1 MSLEKPR
8 GLTDRLVWYVLVAPM
23 LLIVVLG
30 GYLPGL
36 WTIPPVDRDESR
48 FAQASRQMLESV
60 TLPAS
65 ELDLRRGES
74 GVPLGLHSG
83 GWAVPMFG
91 ETPRLNKPPLIY
103 WLQASSAWLFSGGDP
118 KNDAIWMYRVPSVV
132 CATLS
137 LLGVAMLGRAMFGG
151 HVELLA
157 MALLAAS
164 PMMIWDAHQAR
175 SDQLLTF
182 TTLLTM
188 AALWSIWSRRG
199 RAPSVLGDHAR
210 AVGFW
215 FAMGLGILSKGPIT
229 PMVAGL
235 AIVTLCAIGGARAPG
250 MRWSWLWRLK
260 PHVGVI
266 VVGLVVTPW
275 LIAIDRAIGLG
286 PYWAI
291 VYDEFFVRGASGSRE
306 GHFAPPGF
314 HLVLSAV
321 LLWPGS
327 LVLIDAVRAAWR
339 GRVRAAAQGPKVA
352 TAPTSGGFAPAP
364 WWRCWLP
371 VARQNTALFLIAWL
385 VPSWVVFEL
394 SPAKLPHYVMPL
406 YPAACLLCAR
416 MLVSMDIA
424 ARTQERLGIA
434 LPKKLNIGQW
444 VCVGI
449 GGLGF
454 AMFALGGVACLV
466 PGALPGE
473 PKGLIG
479 ISLLALCPV
488 FGIGV
493 FRLANALRTRDA
505 SKIVTLGLFLMI
517 GIVFCPMK
525 LLGPELL
532 PGSQTAR
539 LMTPLRTTYE
549 KLRVSAEVP
558 PPIASVYHEDSV
570 VFWSRG
576 RVERLHTL
584 KMPEWLAA
592 HPAGAAIIDER
603 QLEDAIKLGFVS
615 IHRERGEN
623 STMPKGERATVLH
636 VVVGPGILM
645 RPESAPVP

>member
-1 MSLEKPR
+1 M
-8 GLTDRLVWYVLVAPM
+8 T
-23 LLIVVLG
+23 VLG
-30 GYLPGL
+30 AYLPGL
-36 WTIPPVDRDESR
+36 GTIHPVDRDESR

-60 TLPAS
+60 TLPAA
-65 ELDLRRGES
+65 ELDLRRGAS
-74 GVPLGLHSG
+74 GVPLGLHAG

-103 WLQASSAWLFSGGDP
+103 WLQAGSAWYFSGGDP
-118 KNDAIWMYRVPSVV
+118 RNDAIWMYRVPSVV
-132 CATLS
+132 CASLS
-137 LLGVAMLGRAMFGG
+137 VLCVGLVGRAMFGG
-151 HVELLA
+151 RVGLVA
-157 MALLAAS
+157 MTLIAAS

-188 AALWSIWSRRG
+188 AALWSIWSRRE
-199 RAPSVLGDHAR
+199 RAPSFLGDHAR

-235 AIVTLCAIGGARAPG
+235 TIVTLCAIGGARAPG

-314 HLVLSAV
+314 HLVLAAV

-327 LVLIDAVRAAWR
+327 LVLIDAVRAGWR
-339 GRVRAAAQGPKVA
+339 GRVRAAREATKAEA
-352 TAPTSGGFAPAP
+352 TASSGVTTRAP
-364 WWRCWLP
+364 WWRRLMP
-371 VARQNTALFLIAWL
+371 VGHQNTALFLIAWL
-385 VPSWVVFEL
+385 VPSWMVFEL

-416 MLVSMDIA
+416 MLMSMEIA
-424 ARTQERLGIA
+424 AGVQRRLGVA
-434 LPKKLNIGQW
+434 LSRKLNIGQW
-444 VCVGI
+444 VCVVI
-449 GGLGF
+449 GGLGVVLCG
-454 AMFALGGVACLV
+454 AGAVACFV
-466 PGALPGE
+466 PGALPNGTRPE
-473 PKGLIG
+473 VGMVMV
-479 ISLLALCPV
+479 LLATASLWGVVRLADALRARRAEQIGMIGLLLMIAIV
-488 FGIGV
+488 FGPI
-493 FRLANALRTRDA
+493 R
-505 SKIVTLGLFLMI
+505 M
-517 GIVFCPMK
+517 
-525 LLGPELL
+525 LGPELL

-539 LMTPLRTTYE
+539 LMTPLLQVYE
-549 KLRVSAEVP
+549 RLWISRNP
-558 PPIASVYHEDSV
+558 PRIASVYHEDSV

-615 IHRERGEN
+615 IHAERGEN

-636 VVVGPGILM
+636 VVIGPGVAVPLD
-645 RPESAPVP
+645 ADPVP